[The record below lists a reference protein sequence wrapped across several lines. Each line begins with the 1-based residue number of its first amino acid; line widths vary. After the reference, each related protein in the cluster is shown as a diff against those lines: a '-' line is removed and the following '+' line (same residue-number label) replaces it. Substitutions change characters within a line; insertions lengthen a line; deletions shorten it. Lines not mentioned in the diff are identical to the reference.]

1 MKNSKKLCKIVRLMA
16 IILCCNIIAGIFF
29 GISALATEEV
39 PEELSELYAA
49 SAVLLD
55 ADSGRVLYGKSE
67 LEPRAMASTTK
78 IMTCILALENG
89 DLTSVVTASDE
100 ACRQPKV
107 HLGMRSQEQFYL
119 KDLLYSL
126 MLESHNDS
134 AVAIAEHIGSST
146 TGFADMMNAKAK
158 EIGCE
163 DTYFI
168 TPNGLDAED
177 ENGIHSTTAADL
189 ARIMK
194 YCVVDSPKRTEFIAI
209 TGEASYQFA
218 EITGSRVFSCNN
230 HNSFLNMMN
239 GAFSGKTGYTSQ
251 AGYCYVGALKR
262 NGKTLIVALLACGW
276 PNNKSYKWSDTKKLM
291 EYGLDN
297 YESVQLWEE
306 MDLAPVTIGSG
317 IPQSDNLFDE
327 AYTDVTVVAS
337 EEEQEQK
344 ILLHTDEDITIETQ
358 CADSLEAPVEA
369 GTSVGSVVYSIGGET
384 IAAYEIVTST
394 SIEQKSYVWNLQ
406 KVIDLWL
413 KLL

>member
-1 MKNSKKLCKIVRLMA
+1 
-16 IILCCNIIAGIFF
+16 
-29 GISALATEEV
+29 
-39 PEELSELYAA
+39 
-49 SAVLLD
+49 
-55 ADSGRVLYGKSE
+55 
-67 LEPRAMASTTK
+67 
-78 IMTCILALENG
+78 
-89 DLTSVVTASDE
+89 
-100 ACRQPKV
+100 
-107 HLGMRSQEQFYL
+107 
-119 KDLLYSL
+119 
-126 MLESHNDS
+126 
-134 AVAIAEHIGSST
+134 
-146 TGFADMMNAKAK
+146 
-158 EIGCE
+158 
-163 DTYFI
+163 
-168 TPNGLDAED
+168 
-177 ENGIHSTTAADL
+177 
-189 ARIMK
+189 
-194 YCVVDSPKRTEFIAI
+194 
-209 TGEASYQFA
+209 
-218 EITGSRVFSCNN
+218 
-230 HNSFLNMMN
+230 MMN